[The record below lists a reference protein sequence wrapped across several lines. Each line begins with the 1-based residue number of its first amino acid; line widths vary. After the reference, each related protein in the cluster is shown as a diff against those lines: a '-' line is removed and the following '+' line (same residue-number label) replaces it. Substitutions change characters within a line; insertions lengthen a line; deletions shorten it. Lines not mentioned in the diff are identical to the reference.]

1 MSGDHTIRARWRRW
15 EGLGLEHLVLQEG
28 PLGIVAEAAVIGGD
42 TEEDFAMTYRIA
54 CGPDW
59 EVRTLEA
66 RIVGMACSIQIA
78 SDGLGAWTTAGGSP
92 LPALDGA
99 IDVDIMATPFTN
111 TLPIRRLRLDE
122 GQSAEITVAYVSVP
136 DLALSAS
143 RQRYTCLKSGSLYR
157 FESVESGFSR
167 DIAIDRLGLVV
178 EYPDLFR
185 RVADA

>member
-42 TEEDFAMTYRIA
+42 AEEDFAMTYRIA

-78 SDGLGAWTTAGGSP
+78 SDGLG
-92 LPALDGA
+92 LDDGRR
-99 IDVDIMATPFTN
+99 VATSGPGRCDRRRHHGDSFTN